1 MYKWISFRDTFIC
14 DNCNFAYFPTD
25 KEFFNNR
32 LVELGQLK
40 FCPNCGEYKVGVI
53 KEWKNN
59 TSQLN
64 N

>member
-1 MYKWISFRDTFIC
+1 MYKWISFRDTYKC

-40 FCPNCGEYKVGVI
+40 FCPNCGEYKIEVH
-53 KEWKNN
+53 KEWKNSI
-59 TSQLN
+59 SQ
-64 N
+64 